1 MENNILGIPITPDT
15 LHFGNFAKDRT
26 KFTFIYTKSGKIFFT
41 ESYDKVHGHLI
52 KSDKIVPILKELNQN
67 WVTSAKKIGY
77 NTPEEV
83 YDLLNYNFDSLNSD
97 DIKFLK
103 SLGISIDKLK
113 ELSTFRLRLQST
125 GKLLFGRS
133 AVIPNDSTKKP
144 SLVFSL
150 WATPNV
156 QLIEKFRTDTKII
169 DFFQKKYWNIPKQD
183 WFITVKNDYSYEK
196 ENVSEYKFFSNI
208 KIDDKIGEFERLKK
222 DGAEKLLQYLQK
234 KKGLAPKTEKSP
246 DEKKDLP
253 QTEKKYNLSFG
264 TFTKVE
270 LQQLRNDVHVG
281 SAEKRKNAISILC
294 KINEKDLKEYPEL
307 DGYIPPGCDKD
318 VLSVPN
324 NPTWGKISRDLST
337 KQNPYSHI
345 TASESFSFKNFL
357 LDS

>member
-1 MENNILGIPITPDT
+1 MENNISGLPITPDT
-15 LHFGNFAKDRT
+15 LHFGNFAKD
-26 KFTFIYTKSGKIFFT
+26 KFTFIYTKSGNLFST

-52 KSDKIVPILKELNQN
+52 KSEKIVPILKELNSN
-67 WVTSAKKIGY
+67 WVTNAQKIGY
-77 NTPEEV
+77 TTPEEV
-83 YDLLNYNFDSLNSD
+83 YDLLNYHFDSLDSD

-113 ELSTFRLRLQST
+113 EFSTFRLRLQST

-133 AVIPNDSTKKP
+133 AVVLNNSTKKQ
-144 SLVFSL
+144 SLIFSF
-150 WATPNV
+150 WATPNP
-156 QLIEKFRTDTKII
+156 QIIEKFRTDAKII
-169 DFFQKKYWNIPKQD
+169 NFFEKKYFNIPKQD

-196 ENVSEYKFFSNI
+196 ENVSEYRFFSNQ
-208 KIDDKIGEFERLKK
+208 KINDILGEFERLKK
-222 DGAEKLLQYLQK
+222 DGAAKLLQYLQK
-234 KKGLAPKTEKSP
+234 KKGMASQTEKSP
-246 DEKKDLP
+246 NEKKDLP

-270 LQQLRNDVHVG
+270 LQELRNDVHVG

-318 VLSVPN
+318 VLSIPN
-324 NPTWGKISRDLST
+324 NATWGKISRELSS

-345 TASESFSFKNFL
+345 TASENFSFKNFL
-357 LDS
+357 FDS